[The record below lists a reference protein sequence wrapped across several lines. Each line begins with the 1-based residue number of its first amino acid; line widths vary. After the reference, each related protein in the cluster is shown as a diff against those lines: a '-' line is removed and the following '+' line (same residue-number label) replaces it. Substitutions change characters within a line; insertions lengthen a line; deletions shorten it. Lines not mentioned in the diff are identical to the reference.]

1 MKIEITPEL
10 LAGLKLLL
18 MDKNAQSAATI
29 TPAVLL
35 SLIARVE
42 ELEAEKPKS
51 KVSKSVEELNKEA
64 DWLAAQIAFVC
75 RFVRCGSDC
84 PLNNI
89 CPQLCH
95 TATGWRSA
103 AQSAIRESVEGK
115 PCIVKKNTKRFRKS
129 LKASV

>member
-1 MKIEITPEL
+1 MKIDITPEL
-10 LAGLKLLL
+10 LAVLKLLL

-29 TPAVLL
+29 TSTVILA
-35 SLIARVE
+35 LIARVE
-42 ELEAEKPKS
+42 ELEADKPKS
-51 KVSKSVEELNKEA
+51 KVNKSVDELNKEA

-84 PLNNI
+84 PLNSI

-95 TATGWRSA
+95 TATGWRDA

-115 PCIVKKNTKRFRKS
+115 QCRVKKNMKR
-129 LKASV
+129 LKDSIR